1 MKKYLLPISL
11 IISVV
16 LLIIIIV
23 LAVMFFSLK
32 DKITSTIEQ
41 VKNGQYSELIN
52 TNVADL
58 IPEGLKNFTKVDA
71 GESECDYFYQKI
83 TVLMTYLEAN
93 PSISSSEEYA
103 GQLDLLKS
111 TVEKT
116 PLAIKKTACEKGI
129 SAINYISQKL
139 SIESK

>member
-23 LAVMFFSLK
+23 LTVMFFNLK

-52 TNVADL
+52 INAADL

-71 GESECDYFYQKI
+71 GESECDYFYKKI
-83 TVLMTYLEAN
+83 TVLVTYLEAN
-93 PSISSSEEYA
+93 PSIPSSE
-103 GQLDLLKS
+103 
-111 TVEKT
+111 
-116 PLAIKKTACEKGI
+116 
-129 SAINYISQKL
+129 
-139 SIESK
+139 